1 MSLNPAQKVAAEFL
15 NGTACIIAVPGSGKT
30 HTMTARVVNLV
41 ENGVKPEN
49 ILGLTFTKKAA
60 YSMKT
65 RVKKALKEMGD
76 TVLLTTIHSFAF
88 QLLKSEEKKF
98 ELITGKDELKF
109 LRKTIKQLKI
119 TNVSV
124 GNALKEI
131 SLLKNTLI
139 TANILREES
148 EGNDFKKSLARI
160 YETYDHE
167 KRLVNRLDFND
178 LLVEAATLLEDENIR
193 KNYQERYRHILVDE
207 FQDTTPL
214 QMKMIK
220 LLSKRIQE
228 DNEEEEKK
236 NCSLWVCGDDWQSIY
251 SFTGATVDNILNF
264 HDDFPK
270 RELFFLNLNYRSTP
284 QVLQVCQNLIGHN
297 LRKIDKKLD
306 TLNKDGEWVD
316 IIPVKD
322 EEEETKTIINTI
334 KELALSGDYEY
345 KDIGILFRANSQS
358 RLIEESLILSDIPY
372 NSDVSINFYGRN
384 EVKNLVNYLF
394 IISDPYSSR
403 ADKAIEDIINVPNRF
418 IGREFINTLND
429 FAKEKN
435 ITLYQ
440 ALKQM
445 PVNNPGVKN
454 SLQELTALIDSL
466 INERNKIDTAS
477 IIKRIRIGVNY
488 DSYISEDEISSSDDS
503 RVGNVNQL
511 EWAASKYPVLETFL
525 MYVEKF
531 LGNTGKAEDGVKIM
545 TVHKSKGLEFPVVFV
560 FGLADG
566 MMPHKNGEIEEERR
580 IAFVAI
586 SRAMRRL
593 YITFPYQYMG
603 KPVKKSVFFYEFF
616 APLDIDTKIYTDESL
631 FI

>member
-41 ENGVKPEN
+41 EKGVRPEN
-49 ILGLTFTKKAA
+49 ILGLTFTKKAS

-65 RVKKALKEMGD
+65 RVKRALKNTGD
-76 TVLLTTIHSFAF
+76 LILLTTIHSFAF

-98 ELITGKDELKF
+98 ELIMGKDELKF
-109 LRKTIKQLKI
+109 LRKIIKQLKI
-119 TNVSV
+119 NNVSV
-124 GNALKEI
+124 GNAIKEI
-131 SLLKNTLI
+131 SFLKNTLV
-139 TANILREES
+139 TPQILIEEN
-148 EGNDFKKSLARI
+148 EGNDFKKNLALI

-178 LLVEAATLLEDENIR
+178 LLVEAAKLLEDVSIR

-214 QMKMIK
+214 QMKLIK
-220 LLSKRIQE
+220 FLAQKTEE
-228 DNEEEEKK
+228 DNKEEEKK
-236 NCSLWVCGDDWQSIY
+236 NRSLWVCGDDWQSIY

-264 HDDFPK
+264 HIDFPE

-297 LRKIDKKLD
+297 LKKIDKKLD
-306 TLNKDGEWVD
+306 TLNKEGEWVD

-322 EEEETKTIINTI
+322 EEEEAKTIVNTI
-334 KELALSGDYEY
+334 KELVQSGDYEY

-358 RLIEESLILSDIPY
+358 RLIEETLIMADIPY
-372 NSDVSINFYGRN
+372 ISDVSINFYGRN
-384 EVKNLVNYLF
+384 EVKNLINYLF

-403 ADKAIEDIINVPNRF
+403 SDKAVEEIINIPNRF

-429 FAKEKN
+429 YAKEKGF
-435 ITLYQ
+435 TLYQ
-440 ALKQM
+440 ALRQM
-445 PVNNPGVKN
+445 PVNNHGIKISIQEFI
-454 SLQELTALIDSL
+454 SLIEML
-466 INERNKIDTAS
+466 INERNKLDTAS
-477 IIKRIRIGVNY
+477 IIKRLRIGLNY
-488 DSYISEDEISSSDDS
+488 DNYISEDEVTTADES

-511 EWAASKYPVLETFL
+511 EWAATKYPVLETFL

-560 FGLADG
+560 PGLSDG

-586 SRAMRRL
+586 SRAMYRL

-603 KPVKKSVFFYEFF
+603 KPVKKSVFLYELF
-616 APLDIDTKIYTDESL
+616 APLDIDTKIYTNESL